1 MAFYVAV
8 GPRLFLFRAG
18 MLLTGV
24 MGSLTYWWACRRRP
38 AVLPPCSSPEAPAAV
53 PGHSD
58 LPPTDRGPTF
68 SLSVLE
74 NADERCGALR

>member
-24 MGSLTYWWACRRRP
+24 MGSLTYWWACRSAPR
-38 AVLPPCSSPEAPAAV
+38 SPAALFLAR
-53 PGHSD
+53 GTGGRSRSLRFAAD
-58 LPPTDRGPTF
+58 RSRADFLPVGP
-68 SLSVLE
+68 
-74 NADERCGALR
+74 